1 MKKKLVVMLSVLL
14 LAGFVAG
21 CEDSNSN
28 MDATSK
34 TKIVVGC
41 TANPHADILKV
52 AQPLLE
58 EEGYTMEI
66 KTFTDYVL
74 LNPAL
79 VDGQIDANF
88 FQHIPYLE
96 DYNAENQQDLVWTV
110 KVHNEPMG
118 IYSKKITN
126 LADLK
131 DSAKVGIPND
141 NTNRGRALMV
151 LEAAD
156 LIKLKDNVDVRA
168 AVEDI
173 VENPKQLAVVPMD
186 AAMLPRS
193 LEDMDICV
201 INSNYALEGGLDP
214 VKDSIFSEAKDSPFA
229 NVLVVKPED
238 KDNPAILALGK
249 ALQSNEVKTFLDE
262 T

>member
-1 MKKKLVVMLSVLL
+1 M
-14 LAGFVAG
+14 
-21 CEDSNSN
+21 
-28 MDATSK
+28 
-34 TKIVVGC
+34 
-41 TANPHADILKV
+41 
-52 AQPLLE
+52 
-58 EEGYTMEI
+58 
-66 KTFTDYVL
+66 
-74 LNPAL
+74 
-79 VDGQIDANF
+79 
-88 FQHIPYLE
+88 
-96 DYNAENQQDLVWTV
+96 
-110 KVHNEPMG
+110 
-118 IYSKKITN
+118 
-126 LADLK
+126 
-131 DSAKVGIPND
+131 
-141 NTNRGRALMV
+141 
-151 LEAAD
+151 
-156 LIKLKDNVDVRA
+156 IKLKDNVDVRA